1 MTPQEKWNAD
11 RGNDTL
17 IIDYPL
23 DENSQVIELGGYHG
37 LWTKK
42 ISQKYNC
49 NILSIEPIP
58 EFYDKMIN
66 EFDYYLTNNREKIKT
81 ENFGI
86 STEEKELTFSV
97 DGDATSSHLQSSNQ
111 ITITCHTLEHYL
123 KKHSIEKVDL
133 LQVNVECEEYPLL
146 LNWING
152 DTIKNIKFIQIQ
164 FHTFC
169 EGYEEKYSII
179 NEGLKKLGFEI
190 RYKYDFVW
198 ESWENKNFTK

>member
-42 ISQKYNC
+42 ISQKFNC
-49 NILSIEPIP
+49 NILTIEPIP
-58 EFYDKMIN
+58 EFYNKMIN
-66 EFDYYLTNNREKIKT
+66 EFDYYLKNNREKIKT

-97 DGDATSSHLQSSNQ
+97 DGDATSAHLSSSNQ
-111 ITITCHTLEHYL
+111 ITITCHTLDHYL
-123 KKHSIEKVDL
+123 QKHNIEKVDL
-133 LQVNVECEEYPLL
+133 LQVNIEGEEYPLL
-146 LNWING
+146 
-152 DTIKNIKFIQIQ
+152 
-164 FHTFC
+164 
-169 EGYEEKYSII
+169 EEWTKSGII
-179 NEGLKKLGFEI
+179 NKVKYLQVQYHRYGDNYEARRNNIQENLKNLGFKL
-190 RYKYDFVW
+190 RYEYPFVW
-198 ESWENKNFTK
+198 ESWENTNL